1 MSGKFQ
7 RFNTI
12 DGSIEM
18 LKYKWIS
25 KNFNS
30 NEKFEKHFTSL
41 KEPSAWQ
48 KLFSPPPDKSFLRL
62 WSKNV
67 RTEIYKH
74 LLSKSSEN
82 AILGRLEMVLCNF
95 FFWHQPEIC
104 FWLCCGSIF
113 FYTFE
118 WFEVFKMSDV
128 FWAKLY
134 CKMSDLSSFYWVRV
148 FLAENLNLPRRHK
161 T

>member
-30 NEKFEKHFTSL
+30 NEKFEKHFTSP

-113 FYTFE
+113 FI
-118 WFEVFKMSDV
+118 
-128 FWAKLY
+128 LL
-134 CKMSDLSSFYWVRV
+134 SDLRFLKWVTFFERNCIAKWVIFLV
-148 FLAENLNLPRRHK
+148 FIGFEFF
-161 T
+161 